1 MTDFKKILSKT
12 AENKKILFW
21 VIISAAF
28 IFKYLIYGFNYFPIL
43 DDYIQ
48 YGGYPLYNDIGY
60 VLLDI
65 GTISARPLA
74 AFLDVAFWGK
84 LWNMPHLMLI
94 FSCLFHLLSCFI
106 FYKTAEENRFEL
118 SPIFAIFY
126 LFFPLGSEGSLW
138 LSAASRIVVGLFF
151 SSVAAYALTKYA
163 QQGSIKYYIF
173 FILNALFAFC
183 LYEPCAVFC
192 CLISIAVLIANR
204 KEKRFLL
211 PSVSLVLLFVMLLVY
226 LKLGQNIGRMGSRA
240 AESSIFLIFTQAGDF
255 LSQLFEILTKGVY
268 KLTVNGFSE
277 GLLVLISKG
286 IIGIIYIFAIFLL
299 CILLGKTFSSCN
311 SKKINRN
318 SFIFRITLGVVLFL
332 APFIPNLMSS
342 PVWITYRT
350 MFIPLVG
357 LYIIFDTL
365 FYAIS
370 QKSVQTILLMVFMFM
385 FTVSSVNEYDTF
397 RRTHEL
403 DQKLLSAI
411 SEKLPE
417 SVLKG
422 EREAAVLLDEMPS
435 SKQVSL
441 YKDHVKCTFHEDWAL
456 TGALRAYNKAIT
468 IKKVT
473 PVYPESDFDY
483 SECFV
488 IDMRGRN

>member
-1 MTDFKKILSKT
+1 MTDFKKILSKVS
-12 AENKKILFW
+12 ENQKILFW
-21 VIISAAF
+21 IIISAAF

-48 YGGYPLYNDIGY
+48 YGGYPLYSDIGY
-60 VLLDI
+60 VLFDI

-94 FSCLFHLLSCFI
+94 FSCLFHLFSCFI
-106 FYKTAEENRFEL
+106 FYKTAEENKVKL
-118 SPIFAIFY
+118 SPLFAIFY

-138 LSAASRIVVGLFF
+138 LSASSRIVVGLFF
-151 SSVAAYALTKYA
+151 SSVATYALTKYT
-163 QQGSIKYYIF
+163 QNGSIKYYIL

-183 LYEPCAVFC
+183 LYEACAVFC
-192 CLISIAVLIANR
+192 CLISVAILVANR

-211 PSVSLVLLFVMLLVY
+211 PFASLIILFVMLLVY

-240 AESSIFLIFTQAGDF
+240 AESSLFLIFTQAGDF
-255 LSQLFEILTKGVY
+255 LSQLFEIMTKGVY
-268 KLTVNGFSE
+268 NLTINGFSE
-277 GLLVLISKG
+277 GLFVLISKG
-286 IIGIIYIFAIFLL
+286 IIGIIYIFAVFLL
-299 CILLGKTFSSCN
+299 CILLGKTFLSSEL
-311 SKKINRN
+311 KKINRN
-318 SFIFRITLGVVLFL
+318 SFIFLNLLGVVLFL
-332 APFIPNLMSS
+332 APFVPNLMSS

-365 FYAIS
+365 FFAIS

-385 FTVSSVNEYDTF
+385 FTISSVNEYDTYK
-397 RRTHEL
+397 RTFEL
-403 DQKLLSAI
+403 DQMLLSAI

-422 EREAAVLLDEMPS
+422 EKEAAVLLDEMPS

-441 YKDHVKCTFHEDWAL
+441 YKDHVKCAFQEDWAL

-473 PVYPESDFDY
+473 PVYPDSDFDY
-483 SECFV
+483 SECIV
-488 IDMRGRN
+488 IDLRGD